1 MRSETSSR
9 KKTRSGCLLKG
20 GRKSTFGITVS
31 QSAGKQAVP
40 QPGREGTGG
49 AASTASRDSHDRALC
64 GKAPR
69 RPDYQFRQP
78 RRPRPR
84 LLRPH
89 FRRGGAGRQ
98 RLAGLSLAL
107 LMSASAI
114 PASSGELLRG
124 ERGPFPPVPDRA
136 GGEAA
141 DALAEELEG
150 VDGEAQPWSLQ
161 EKALHEARLK
171 AKGKR
176 RLRRTSS
183 RDSPREGLPEKGE
196 PEPEPSSPKGKNHDR
211 KSRMGKGRGLP
222 KKGGAGGK
230 GVWGAPGLVYSYQEP
245 DARDPNY
252 DEAAQGK
259 TVYATVVPELEEE
272 ELEKTVQPMV
282 LEYFEHGDTLE
293 VVELLRNLNLG
304 GHKAAVSSLAVVL
317 SLEGKASH
325 RELTSRLLSDLVG
338 KVLSAE
344 DIAAAFDGML
354 HDLPDLILDTPEA
367 PQMLGQF
374 IARAVA
380 DHALPLNFL
389 ERYKGRVDCE
399 HARAALDRAAV
410 LLRIK
415 RDVNRL
421 DNVWGVGGG
430 QRPVKHLIKEM
441 NLLLRE
447 YLLSGEVS
455 EAERCLRQLEVPHFH
470 HELIYEAVVMVM
482 ESSGDTAVAMM
493 VKLLKVLWQTGL
505 VTLDQ
510 MNRGFQRVYNELG
523 DISLD
528 VPLAH
533 SILERMVDLCF
544 EEGVITRQLRET
556 CPARGR
562 KRFVSEGD
570 GGQIKQ

>member
-1 MRSETSSR
+1 M
-9 KKTRSGCLLKG
+9 SG
-20 GRKSTFGITVS
+20 SVS
-31 QSAGKQAVP
+31 P
-40 QPGREGTGG
+40 
-49 AASTASRDSHDRALC
+49 
-64 GKAPR
+64 
-69 RPDYQFRQP
+69 
-78 RRPRPR
+78 
-84 LLRPH
+84 
-89 FRRGGAGRQ
+89 
-98 RLAGLSLAL
+98 
-107 LMSASAI
+107 
-114 PASSGELLRG
+114 
-124 ERGPFPPVPDRA
+124 
-136 GGEAA
+136 
-141 DALAEELEG
+141 ALATGQAGSEEEALEEELM
-150 VDGEAQPWSLQ
+150 DGDGSRPWTPQ

-171 AKGKR
+171 AKAKR

-183 RDSPREGLPEKGE
+183 RDSTREPAPEGGE
-196 PEPEPSSPKGKNHDR
+196 PSPEPGSPKGKSNDR

-230 GVWGAPGLVYSYQEP
+230 GVWGAPGLVYGYQEP

-252 DEAAQGK
+252 DESSQGD
-259 TVYATVVPELEEE
+259 TVYATVAPELEEG
-272 ELEKTVQPMV
+272 ELEKNVHPMV

-293 VVELLRNLNLG
+293 VMELLRELNLG
-304 GHKAAVSSLAVVL
+304 SRKHAVPSLAVAL
-317 SLEGKASH
+317 ALEGKASH

-338 KVLSAE
+338 KVMTSE
-344 DIAAAFDGML
+344 DIARAFDKML
-354 HDLPDLILDTPEA
+354 KDLPDLILDTPEA

-380 DHALPLNFL
+380 DHALPLDFL
-389 ERYKGRVDCE
+389 DRYKGRVDCE

-415 RDVNRL
+415 RDVNQL

-455 EAERCLRQLEVPHFH
+455 EAEHCLRGLEVPHFH
-470 HELIYEAVVMVM
+470 HELVYEAVVMVL
-482 ESSGDTAVAMM
+482 ESTGETPVVMM
-493 VKLLKVLWQTGL
+493 VKLLKVLWETGL

-510 MNRGFQRVYNELG
+510 MNRGFQRVYDELG

-533 SILERMVDLCF
+533 RILERLVDLCF
-544 EEGVITRQLRET
+544 EEGVITKQLRDT

-570 GGQIKQ
+570 GGQIKH